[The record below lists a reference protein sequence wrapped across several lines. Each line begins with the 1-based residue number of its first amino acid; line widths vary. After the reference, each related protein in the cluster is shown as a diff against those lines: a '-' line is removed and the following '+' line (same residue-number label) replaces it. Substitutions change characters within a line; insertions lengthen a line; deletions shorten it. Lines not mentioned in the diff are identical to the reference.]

1 MSLALRLV
9 LMVGAIITFI
19 LIAQQVRKHRI
30 QVEDAIFWIILSLVL
45 LILAFFPGIAYFF
58 ANLFG
63 FQAASNFVF
72 CALIAILIVRE
83 FSSSAEISRLKHKVN
98 QLVEEIALAVK
109 DKEER
114 ESGDL

>member
-9 LMVGAIITFI
+9 LVVGAIITFA
-19 LIAQQVRKHRI
+19 LIAQQIRKRRI
-30 QVEDAIFWIILSLVL
+30 QVEDAIFWVALSGVL
-45 LILAFFPGIAYFF
+45 LLLAFFPGIAYFF

-98 QLVEEIALAVK
+98 QLVQEIALSN
-109 DKEER
+109 KERQNED
-114 ESGDL
+114 SSL

>member
-9 LMVGAIITFI
+9 LMVGAIITFV
-19 LIAQQVRKHRI
+19 LIAQQVRKRRI
-30 QVEDAIFWIILSLVL
+30 QVEDAIFWVVLSGVL
-45 LILAFFPGIAYFF
+45 LLLAFFPGIAYFF

-109 DKEER
+109 ER
-114 ESGDL
+114 EDEN